1 MTSSRRIAMTTEIH
15 SRAELLLRI
24 LRIPLVS
31 ILVLYFSL
39 YHVNATGVIFMVTTA
54 KGPVQPLVVGLL
66 TVANMLLVYLSFAY
80 FVERRTV
87 GELALPRMGREL
99 GLGLALGFGLMTACV
114 LIAKFLGV
122 YRVEGLASWHN
133 LMPTGVALSLPF
145 FEEMAFRGVVF
156 RILEQKFGSWVA
168 LVLSSLVFG
177 GVHFANGG
185 ETLAGVAAIAFVY
198 GPLLAAPF
206 MLTRR
211 LWMSIGFH
219 GAWNYTMGKVF
230 SVSVSG
236 VAAEGLLK
244 STLEGPDML
253 TGGHAG
259 MEGSLIGIVVG
270 VLATVVMLTLAVR
283 RDHIVPPARTS

>member
-1 MTSSRRIAMTTEIH
+1 MTTEIH
-15 SRAELLLRI
+15 SRTELLLRI
-24 LRIPLVS
+24 LRFPLVS

-39 YHVNATGVIFMVTTA
+39 YHVNATGVICMVFTA
-54 KGPVQPLVVGLL
+54 KGPVQPLVMGVL

-114 LIAKFLGV
+114 LIAKALGV
-122 YRVEGLASWHN
+122 YRVEGIASWHN
-133 LMPTGVALSLPF
+133 LLPTGVALSLPF

-198 GPLLAAPF
+198 GPLLTAPF
-206 MLTRR
+206 MVTRR

-236 VAAEGLLK
+236 VTAEGLIK
-244 STLEGPDML
+244 GTMEGPDLL

-270 VLATVVMLTLAVR
+270 VLAAVVMLTLAVR
-283 RDHIVPPARTS
+283 HGHIVPPARAR